1 MDYFGAGG
9 TGAAGVPA
17 RGPHPAREVVNAAME
32 LNAFALATQIAVLI
46 VALGALHQ
54 PLGKYLAA
62 TFSSHKHLAVERG
75 LYRLSGVDP
84 QADQHWKVYL
94 RSLLAFSVV
103 SIVVLFLFQLLQGVL
118 PFNQGLGSVD
128 PWVAMNTAVSFVT
141 NTNWQTYAPETTLGF
156 GVQMLGLAVQNF
168 LSAAVGLAVV
178 VALIRGLV
186 RAQTSNLGNFW
197 VDLTRGALRV
207 LLPISIIGA
216 LVLIITGVVQNWGG
230 TDIHTLVTGAQQTVP
245 GGPVASQEV
254 IKLLG
259 TNGGGYFNA
268 NSAHPFENPNAL
280 SNLFEVFLILLIP
293 FSLPAMYGRMVGD
306 KRQGYTL
313 LSVMAAFW
321 IISTALMGWALA
333 AFAGTGTSL
342 GEGLEQRFGA
352 NGTALFATATTLT
365 STGAVNAAHDSL
377 PPLAGGLAMVNMML
391 GEIAPGGVGSGLYGL
406 LVLAVVAVFIGGLM
420 VGRTPEMLGKKVGAA
435 QMKLVAIYILVTPT
449 LVLLGTAITVSIPAL
464 AAAAPA
470 EGPHGFSEVLYAFT
484 SAANNNGSAF
494 GGITSSGP
502 ALATMLA
509 LAMFFGR
516 FLPIALVLAL
526 AGSFAKQRKIP
537 NTAGTLATH
546 GPLFAVLLGAVV
558 LILTALTYFPAL
570 ALGPAAEGLL
580 K

>member
-1 MDYFGAGG
+1 
-9 TGAAGVPA
+9 
-17 RGPHPAREVVNAAME
+17 ME
-32 LNAFALATQIAVLI
+32 LNAFSLITQVVVLI
-46 VALGALHQ
+46 VVLAILHQ
-54 PLGKYLAA
+54 PMGKYLAA
-62 TFSSHKHLAVERG
+62 TFTTHKHLAVERG
-75 LYRLSGVDP
+75 LYKLSGVDP
-84 QADQHWKVYL
+84 AADQHWKVYL

-103 SIVVLFLFQLLQGVL
+103 SILVIFGGLLLQGVL
-118 PFNQGLGSVD
+118 PFNQGLGAVD

-156 GVQMLGLAVQNF
+156 GAQMLLLAVQNF

-186 RAQTSNLGNFW
+186 RAETRNLGNFW
-197 VDLTRGALRV
+197 VDVTRGTIRV
-207 LLPISIIGA
+207 LLPLAVIGA
-216 LVLIITGVVQNWGG
+216 VVLLITGVIQNWGG

-245 GGPVASQEV
+245 GGPVASQEA

-268 NSAHPFENPNAL
+268 NSAHPFENPTAF
-280 SNLFEVFLILLIP
+280 SSLFEVFLILVIP

-313 LSVMAAFW
+313 LTVMVAFWLISTSLMAWAIAAF
-321 IISTALMGWALA
+321 S
-333 AFAGTGTSL
+333 GTGTSVA
-342 GEGLEQRFGA
+342 EGFEQRFGVA
-352 NGTALFATATTLT
+352 PSALFATATTLT
-365 STGAVNAAHDSL
+365 STGAVNVAHDSL
-377 PPLAGGLAMVNMML
+377 PPLAGGLAMLNMML

-406 LVLAVVAVFIGGLM
+406 LILSVVAVFIGGLM
-420 VGRTPEMLGKKVGAA
+420 VGRTPEYLGKKIGAPE
-435 QMKLVAIYILVTPT
+435 MKLVALYILVTPS

-464 AAAAPA
+464 AASAPA
-470 EGPHGFSEVLYAFT
+470 EGPHGFSEILYAFT

-502 ALATMLA
+502 GLATLLA

-526 AGSFAKQRKIP
+526 AGSLAKQRKIP
-537 NTAGTLATH
+537 ATAGTLATH
-546 GPLFAVLLGAVV
+546 GPLFATLLGGIS

>member
-1 MDYFGAGG
+1 
-9 TGAAGVPA
+9 
-17 RGPHPAREVVNAAME
+17 ME
-32 LNAFALATQIAVLI
+32 LNVFSLITQLVVLI
-46 VALGALHQ
+46 VLLGVLHQ
-54 PLGKYLAA
+54 PMGAYLAR
-62 TFSSHKHLAVERG
+62 TFTGHKHLAVERG
-75 LYRLSGVDP
+75 LYKLSGIDP
-84 QADQHWKVYL
+84 KADQHWKVYL
-94 RSLLAFSVV
+94 RSLLAFSII
-103 SIVVLFLFQLLQGVL
+103 SIVVLFLFQLLQGLL
-118 PFNQGLGSVD
+118 PFNQGMGAVD

-141 NTNWQTYAPETTLGF
+141 NTNWQTYVPETTLGF

-186 RAQTSNLGNFW
+186 RSETFNVGNFW
-197 VDLTRGALRV
+197 VDLSRGTIRV
-207 LLPISIIGA
+207 LLPIAFLGA
-216 LVLIITGVVQNWGG
+216 VVLLITGVIQNWGG

-245 GGPVASQEV
+245 GGPVASQEA

-268 NSAHPFENPNAL
+268 NSAHPFENPTAF

-313 LSVMAAFW
+313 LTVMVAFW
-321 IISTALMGWALA
+321 LISTSLMAWAIG
-333 AFAGTGTSL
+333 AFAGKGTGV
-342 GEGLEQRFGA
+342 GEGFEQRFGA
-352 NGTALFATATTLT
+352 AASALFATATTLT
-365 STGAVNAAHDSL
+365 STGAVNVAHDSL
-377 PPLAGGLAMVNMML
+377 PPLAGGLAMLNMML
-391 GEIAPGGVGSGLYGL
+391 GEIMPGGVGSGLYGL
-406 LVLAVVAVFIGGLM
+406 MVLAVVAVFIGGLM
-420 VGRTPEMLGKKVGAA
+420 VGRTPEILGKKVGAA
-435 QMKLVAIYILVTPT
+435 QMKLVALYILVTPT
-449 LVLLGTAITVSIPAL
+449 LVLLGTAITVSIPSL
-464 AAAAPA
+464 ASAAPA
-470 EGPHGFSEVLYAFT
+470 TGPHGFSEILYAFT

-502 ALATMLA
+502 GLATLLA
-509 LAMFFGR
+509 LAMFIGR

-537 NTAGTLATH
+537 DTAGTLATH
-546 GPLFAVLLGAVV
+546 GPLFAVLLGGVS

>member
-1 MDYFGAGG
+1 MD
-9 TGAAGVPA
+9 
-17 RGPHPAREVVNAAME
+17 
-32 LNAFALATQIAVLI
+32 LNIFSLATQLAILI
-46 VALGALHQ
+46 VVLAALHQ

-62 TFSSHKHLAVERG
+62 TFTSHKHLAVERG
-75 LYRLSGVDP
+75 LYKLSGVDP

-94 RSLLAFSVV
+94 RSLLAFSIV
-103 SIVVLFLFQLLQGVL
+103 SIVVLFLAQLLQGVL
-118 PFNQGLGSVD
+118 PFNQGMGAVD

-141 NTNWQTYAPETTLGF
+141 NTNWQAYAPETTLGF
-156 GVQMLGLAVQNF
+156 GIQMMLLAVQNF

-197 VDLTRGALRV
+197 VDLSRGTIRV
-207 LLPISIIGA
+207 LLPLAVIGA
-216 LVLIITGVVQNWGG
+216 VVLMVNGVIQNWGG
-230 TDIHTLVTGAQQTVP
+230 TSIHTLVTGAAQTVP
-245 GGPVASQEV
+245 GGPVASQEA

-268 NSAHPFENPNAL
+268 NSAHPFENPTAF
-280 SNLFEVFLILLIP
+280 SSLFEVFLILVIP

-306 KRQGYTL
+306 KRQGYTVL
-313 LSVMAAFW
+313 TVMVAFW
-321 IISTALMGWALA
+321 LGSTALMAWAIA
-333 AFAGTGTSL
+333 AFSGSGTSV
-342 GEGLEQRFGA
+342 GEGFEQRLGVA
-352 NGTALFATATTLT
+352 PSALFATATTLT
-365 STGAVNAAHDSL
+365 STGAVNVAHDSL

-391 GEIAPGGVGSGLYGL
+391 GEIAPGGVGSGLYGML
-406 LVLAVVAVFIGGLM
+406 ILAVVAVFIGGLM
-420 VGRTPEMLGKKVGAA
+420 VGRTPEFLGKKIGAP
-435 QMKLVAIYILVTPT
+435 QMKLVALYILVTPT
-449 LVLLGTAITVSIPAL
+449 LVLLGTAITVATPAL

-470 EGPHGFSEVLYAFT
+470 EGPHGFSEILYAFT

-502 ALATMLA
+502 GLATLLA
-509 LAMFFGR
+509 LAMFLGR

-526 AGSFAKQRKIP
+526 AGSLAKQRKIP
-537 NTAGTLATH
+537 ATTGTLATH
-546 GPLFAVLLGAVV
+546 GPLFAALLGGVS